1 MVILF
6 SNTTFATMAT
16 SVVLLILFRRD
27 TVVAFAFRAFRS
39 VTSPRLMLPVVVS
52 VAVSTGVTE
61 LEPSMPPARPIW
73 PAP

>member
-16 SVVLLILFRRD
+16 SVVLLMLFRRYN
-27 TVVAFAFRAFRS
+27 VVAFAFRAFRS
-39 VTSPRLMLPVVVS
+39 VRGPRLIFPVVVR